1 MSKPV
6 EGFLRTMI
14 GILWGIFGIVVGII
28 FITLGLALS
37 GTETGREAIFNTL
50 REVFNVLGGVVG
62 GIIWAMVGLIIAV
75 VMVWFFSS
83 VFPEIIQ
90 KTKTVTLSEKRDEAL
105 EILRLRLAKGEITK
119 EEYIEMKKILEENK

>member
-1 MSKPV
+1 
-6 EGFLRTMI
+6 MI